1 MPQTELILPA
11 SPSLYGPSGL
21 SGELDQAARDA
32 VVSLLR
38 STAFDKRRREFLTSV
53 AIELDNMFKPHMLC
67 INVLEPGDT
76 HMCSVVCLENGAIAP
91 ARRYS
96 LQSTPCD
103 RTLNPPSVCVFPCG
117 VRERFPE
124 NSELA
129 EMGACGYAGMPLF
142 NSSTEPIGN
151 IAMITTEPIAE
162 TSTVAAALSLFG
174 HRAALELEYLISD
187 RRARFHDDPDAA
199 AWTTGLSLES
209 DLPA

>member
-21 SGELDQAARDA
+21 SGELDPAARDA
-32 VVSLLR
+32 VISLLR
-38 STAFDKRRREFLTSV
+38 SSAFQQRRREFLTCV
-53 AIELDNMFKPHMLC
+53 ALELDNMFKPRTLS
-67 INVLEPGDT
+67 IGVLEPGGT
-76 HMCSVVCLENGAIAP
+76 HLCSVVCLENGGIAP

-96 LQSTPCD
+96 LKDTPCD
-103 RTLNPPSVCVFPCG
+103 RTLNPPSVCVFPSG

-124 NSELA
+124 NAELVDM
-129 EMGACGYAGMPLF
+129 EACGYAGMPLF

-151 IAMITTEPIAE
+151 IAMITTDPIAE

-187 RRARFHDDPDAA
+187 RRARSHDDPDAA